1 MENIQVAIAI
11 LCVIAIVLLVVF
23 AFCNAFEFLT
33 WIAAWIRSTTEEKIG
48 LTRAKGHYNANGYLV
63 SVNTQYKS
71 NFLLRNLK

>member
-1 MENIQVAIAI
+1 MGNVQVASAI

-23 AFCNAFEFLT
+23 AFCNALEFLT

-63 SVNTQYKS
+63 RKS
-71 NFLLRNLK
+71 LLRDQFSEQRFWL